1 LTKSPIKSK
10 TRLKNSKNTKTV
22 TGGLGL
28 TDLEEIRRRK
38 MLEMQQRAQQ
48 QAAEAE
54 KEEQLRRQ
62 FEIQKRQLLMKI
74 LTPEARGRL
83 ANLRL
88 TRPEF
93 VEQIELQLI
102 QLAQAGQIRSK
113 ITDKQL
119 KELLRRVSG
128 KKRDIRIVRR

>member
-1 LTKSPIKSK
+1 MTKSPIKSK